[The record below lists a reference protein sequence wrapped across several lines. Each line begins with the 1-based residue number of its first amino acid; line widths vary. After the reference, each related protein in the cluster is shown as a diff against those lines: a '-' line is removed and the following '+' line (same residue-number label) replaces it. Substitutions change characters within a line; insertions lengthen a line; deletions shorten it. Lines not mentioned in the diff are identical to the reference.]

1 MRLALRWTVA
11 LFALAATCSAAAAAT
26 PASKRIK
33 DLIDTRCSTCHG
45 PTGQS
50 SNAEFP
56 KLAGQNADYL
66 VRQMFNFKTRARQS
80 NEMEKEMAELSGND
94 IEDLANYFSRQQLVP
109 VARQDKALS
118 ETGKNFYM
126 TGSPERG
133 ISACAVC
140 HGDKARGARLL
151 PRVAGQHAQYIAI
164 QLRRF
169 AEQSRTTDQ
178 MLMHSVASKMTED
191 EIWAVSYFLSGYD

>member
-1 MRLALRWTVA
+1 MALKWMMA
-11 LFALAATCSAAAAAT
+11 LSALAAACSVAVAAT
-26 PASKRIK
+26 SERIEELVK
-33 DLIDTRCSTCHG
+33 TRCSTCHG

-50 SNAEFP
+50 SNADFP

-66 VRQMFNFKTRARQS
+66 VRQMFNFQTRARKS
-80 NEMEKEMAELSGND
+80 TEMEKEMAGLTGND
-94 IEDLANYFSRQQLVP
+94 IEELANYFSRQQLVP
-109 VARQDKALS
+109 VVRQDMALS
-118 ETGKNFYM
+118 EAGKKFYM

-140 HGDKARGARLL
+140 HGEKARGTRLL
-151 PRVAGQHAQYIAI
+151 PRVAGQHARYLAI
-164 QLRRF
+164 QLRRY
-169 AEQSRTTDQ
+169 AEQSRATDQ

>member
-1 MRLALRWTVA
+1 MRLAPGWKVIL
-11 LFALAATCSAAAAAT
+11 LALAALFSATATAT
-26 PASKRIK
+26 PISKRVK

-56 KLAGQNADYL
+56 KLAGQNGDYL
-66 VRQMFNFKTRARQS
+66 VRQMFNFKTQARKS
-80 NEMEKEMAELSGND
+80 TEMEKEMAGLTGND
-94 IEDLANYFSRQQLVP
+94 IEELADYFSRQQLVP

-118 ETGKNFYM
+118 ETGRNFYM

-133 ISACAVC
+133 ISACSVC
-140 HGDKARGARLL
+140 HGDKGRGARLL
-151 PRVAGQHAQYIAI
+151 PRVAGQHAQYLAI

>member
-1 MRLALRWTVA
+1 MRLALRWMMA
-11 LFALAATCSAAAAAT
+11 LFAIAAASGAAGAA
-26 PASKRIK
+26 ASERIEE
-33 DLIDTRCSTCHG
+33 LIRTRCSTCHG

-50 SNAEFP
+50 SNADFP
-56 KLAGQNADYL
+56 KLAGQNADYM
-66 VRQMFNFKTRARQS
+66 VRQMFNFQTRARKS
-80 NEMEKEMAELSGND
+80 TEMEKEMTGLTGND
-94 IEDLANYFSRQQLVP
+94 IEELARYFSTQKLVP
-109 VARQDKALS
+109 TARQDTALS
-118 ETGKNFYM
+118 EAGKMFFM

-140 HGDKARGARLL
+140 HGEKARGARLL
-151 PRVAGQHAQYIAI
+151 PRVAGQHARYLAI

>member
-1 MRLALRWTVA
+1 MRLALGWKVA
-11 LFALAATCSAAAAAT
+11 LFAVAAACSAAVAAT
-26 PASKRIK
+26 TTSKRIK

-66 VRQMFNFKTRARQS
+66 VRQMFNFKTRARKS
-80 NEMEKEMAELSGND
+80 NEMEKEMAGLSGND
-94 IEDLANYFSRQQLVP
+94 SEELANYFSLQQLVP

-118 ETGKNFYM
+118 EAGKNFYM
-126 TGSPERG
+126 SGSPERG

-140 HGDKARGARLL
+140 HGDKGRGGKLL

-169 AEQSRTTDQ
+169 AEHSRTTDQ
-178 MLMHSVASKMTED
+178 MLMHSGTSRMTEE

>member
-1 MRLALRWTVA
+1 MRLALIWKMALCAVA
-11 LFALAATCSAAAAAT
+11 AACSAAIAAGPT
-26 PASKRIK
+26 STRIK
-33 DLIDTRCSTCHG
+33 GLIDTRCSTCHG

-66 VRQMFNFKTRARQS
+66 IRQMFNFKTRARKS

-94 IEDLANYFSRQQLVP
+94 IEDLAQYFSRQQLVP
-109 VARQDKALS
+109 VARQDRALS
-118 ETGKNFYM
+118 ETGRKFYM

-140 HGDKARGARLL
+140 HGDKGRGGKLL
-151 PRVAGQHAQYIAI
+151 PRVAGQHAQYLAI

-169 AEQSRTTDQ
+169 AEQSRSTDQ
-178 MLMHSVASKMTED
+178 MLMHSVASKMTEE

>member
-1 MRLALRWTVA
+1 V
-11 LFALAATCSAAAAAT
+11 LFALATACGAGAAP
-26 PASKRIK
+26 PASDRIGE
-33 DLIDTRCSTCHG
+33 LVNTRCSTCHG

-50 SNAEFP
+50 SNADFP

-66 VRQMFNFKTRARQS
+66 VRQMFNFQTRARKS
-80 NEMEKEMAELSGND
+80 TEMEKEMAGLSGND
-94 IEDLANYFSRQQLVP
+94 IEELANYFSRQQLVP
-109 VARQDKALS
+109 GKRQDTALS
-118 ETGKNFYM
+118 EAGRMFYM

-140 HGDKARGARLL
+140 HGDTARGARLL
-151 PRVAGQHAQYIAI
+151 PRVAGQHARYLAI

-191 EIWAVSYFLSGYD
+191 EIWAVSYFLAGMH